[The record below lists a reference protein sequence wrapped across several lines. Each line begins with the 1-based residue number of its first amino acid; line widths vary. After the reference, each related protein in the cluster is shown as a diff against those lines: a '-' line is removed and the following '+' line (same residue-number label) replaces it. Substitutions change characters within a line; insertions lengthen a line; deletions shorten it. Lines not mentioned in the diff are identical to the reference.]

1 MITKMNK
8 YSFVVFHRETTSF
21 LLELQELGM
30 MDITRSHKAVDE
42 QSKEALDTL
51 KRYDNAI
58 RSVGYVM
65 KEIAEKA
72 DKKAKV
78 GTDPVVIDADDDTL
92 LPTIE
97 GLLEERASLLEASRD
112 TKRLKDEAEPW
123 GLFSYDDIKKLNK
136 MGFKSHFYA
145 INAKRFNEEWKEQY
159 PLVVMNEADGY
170 KYFVILSPEDEPYSF
185 EHPESKLPGKCS
197 DEYDEELLLIEK
209 ELDINSRHFQGIAKR
224 LSDLERKRGELASA
238 TDLYLADVSSSRE
251 AEDHI
256 VVMEGFAP
264 ADNDGE
270 IKELLDRSGVIY
282 LKDKATVEDNP
293 PIKLKNN
300 FFARLFEPIGNLYM
314 LPRYDELDL
323 TPYFAP
329 FYMLFFGLC
338 LGDMGYGL
346 VLAILGTVI
355 IFAIPKFKSYGW
367 LIMFLGFGAIL
378 MPALNGMFFGNKLSD
393 ILTLPDAIN
402 NFFFSDLKMF
412 WFAII
417 FGIFQIVF
425 ARILSALYA
434 IKHKGWQH
442 GMSNLGWAI
451 LVTVLSFM
459 YASVELGRDV
469 LPSMVTKIMVGISLI
484 LILFFSKTEGNIFK
498 RLFGGITSLYDI
510 TGFFGDILSYIRLFG
525 LGTAGGILGMVVH
538 SVAMQFTGIPYVG
551 WVISVLFLIIG
562 HIFVL
567 ALSALGAFVH
577 PLRLT
582 FVEFYKNA
590 GFTGGGKAYKP
601 LSKNEY

>member
-21 LLELQELGM
+21 LLELQKLGM

-42 QSKEALDTL
+42 RSKEALDIL

-112 TKRLKDEAEPW
+112 TKWLKNEAEPW

-224 LSDLERKRGELASA
+224 LPDLERKRRELASA

-251 AEDHI
+251 AENNI

-264 ADNDGE
+264 ANNDEE
-270 IKELLDRSGVIY
+270 IKEFLDRSGVIY

-346 VLAILGTVI
+346 VLVILGTVI

-367 LIMFLGFGAIL
+367 LIMFL
-378 MPALNGMFFGNKLSD
+378 
-393 ILTLPDAIN
+393 
-402 NFFFSDLKMF
+402 
-412 WFAII
+412 
-417 FGIFQIVF
+417 V
-425 ARILSALYA
+425 
-434 IKHKGWQH
+434 
-442 GMSNLGWAI
+442 LG
-451 LVTVLSFM
+451 
-459 YASVELGRDV
+459 
-469 LPSMVTKIMVGISLI
+469 
-484 LILFFSKTEGNIFK
+484 LF
-498 RLFGGITSLYDI
+498 
-510 TGFFGDILSYIRLFG
+510 
-525 LGTAGGILGMVVH
+525 
-538 SVAMQFTGIPYVG
+538 
-551 WVISVLFLIIG
+551 
-562 HIFVL
+562 
-567 ALSALGAFVH
+567 
-577 PLRLT
+577 
-582 FVEFYKNA
+582 
-590 GFTGGGKAYKP
+590 
-601 LSKNEY
+601 

>member
-1 MITKMNK
+1 MNK
-8 YSFVVFHRETTSF
+8 YSFVVFHREITSF
-21 LLELQELGM
+21 LLELQRLGM

-51 KRYDNAI
+51 KRFDNAA
-58 RSVGYVM
+58 RSVNSIL
-65 KEIAEKA
+65 KEVAEKA
-72 DKKAKV
+72 DKKAQV
-78 GTDPVVIDADDDTL
+78 DSDPVVINADDDTL

-97 GLLEERASLLEASRD
+97 ELLEERASLLEAFRD
-112 TKRLKDEAEPW
+112 TKRLKNEAEPW
-123 GLFSYDDIKKLNK
+123 GFFSYEDLRNLNK
-136 MGFKSHFYA
+136 MGIKGHFYA

-159 PLVVMNEADGY
+159 PLTIMNETGGY
-170 KYFVILSPEDEPYSF
+170 KYFVILSPEDEPYNF
-185 EHPESKLPGKCS
+185 EYPESKLPDKCS
-197 DEYDEELLLIEK
+197 DEYAEELLLIEK
-209 ELDINSRHFQGIAKR
+209 ELNENIRYLQSIAER
-224 LSDLERKRGELASA
+224 LPDLERKRSELASA

-264 ADNDGE
+264 ADNDAE

-282 LKDKATVEDNP
+282 LQDKATVEDNP
-293 PIKLKNN
+293 PVKLKNN
-300 FFARLFEPIGNLYM
+300 FFVRLFEPIGNLYM

-346 VLAILGTVI
+346 VLAILGTGI
-355 IFAIPKFKSYGW
+355 IFAVPKFKSYGW

-378 MPALNGMFFGNKLSD
+378 MPALNGTFFGTKLNEVF
-393 ILTLPDAIN
+393 TLPDAIN

-425 ARILSALYA
+425 ARTLSALYA

-442 GMSNLGWAI
+442 GMSNLGWAL
-451 LVTVLSFM
+451 LVTALSFM
-459 YASVELGRDV
+459 YASGELGRDI
-469 LPSMVTKIMVGISLI
+469 LPSMVTKIMAGISVV
-484 LILFFSKTEGNIFK
+484 LILFFSKTEGNIIK

-510 TGFFGDILSYIRLFG
+510 TGFFGDMLSYIRLFG
-525 LGTAGGILGMVVH
+525 LGTAGAILGMVIN
-538 SVAMQFTGIPYVG
+538 SIAMQFTGIPYVG
-551 WVISVLFLIIG
+551 WVVTVLFLIFG

-567 ALSALGAFVH
+567 ALSCLGAFVH

-582 FVEFYKNA
+582 FVEFYKNS
-590 GFTGGGKAYKP
+590 GFVGGGKAYKP
-601 LSKNEY
+601 LSKNEN